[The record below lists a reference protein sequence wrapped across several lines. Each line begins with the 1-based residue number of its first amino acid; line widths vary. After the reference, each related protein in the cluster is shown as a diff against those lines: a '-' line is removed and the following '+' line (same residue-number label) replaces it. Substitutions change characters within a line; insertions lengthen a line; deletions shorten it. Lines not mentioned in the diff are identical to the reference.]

1 MSKKKIVYLSAD
13 MGAGHNSAVKA
24 LTQAVEKYYP
34 GQFEHKVINV
44 VALLGPTLDK
54 VVGSL
59 YKNMATY
66 SKLSYKAFFKITDKS
81 DAWSFLD
88 KNGYNLIR
96 ADLKAII
103 REEPDLIISC
113 FPLLSYSLSR
123 YLKEK
128 KVDAPFISLITDTG
142 EVHSAW
148 LCDRID
154 YYLAST
160 KETGFYLTERGIDK
174 DKVKVLGFPVQQSFY
189 KKYNKQIFLEKNAIP
204 QDKKILLYFGG
215 AWGSGKLAE
224 KVEELD
230 SALSD
235 VVLFVVCGKN
245 SSLEKTLAQG
255 NYKNDVRIL
264 GFIDNVAEM
273 MSASDLIISK
283 AGGLSTMEV
292 VTMKKPVIITEVVPG
307 QEEPNARMI
316 ESMGFGYVE
325 KKPQDLARRAKYI
338 LENNDL
344 ERMSRNLEAYHMN
357 EDADRK
363 IADFMA
369 EISDRKHIEGKKPR
383 EASTH
388 ISS

>member
-1 MSKKKIVYLSAD
+1 

-24 LTQAVEKYYP
+24 LTEAVERYYP

-81 DAWSFLD
+81 DAWNFLD

-96 ADLKAII
+96 PDLKAII
-103 REEPDLIISC
+103 REKPDLIVSC

-128 KVDAPFISLITDTG
+128 KIDVPFISLITDTG

-154 YYLAST
+154 YHLAST
-160 KETGFYLTERGIDK
+160 KETGFYLTERGISK
-174 DKVKVLGFPVQQSFY
+174 EKVKVLGFPLQQSFY
-189 KKYNKQIFLEKNAIP
+189 RKYDKQKFLADNNIP
-204 QDKKILLYFGG
+204 QEKKVILYFGG
-215 AWGSGKLAE
+215 AWGSGKITE
-224 KVEELD
+224 KTEELD
-230 SALSD
+230 GALNG
-235 VVLFVVCGKN
+235 VVIFVHCGKN
-245 SSLEKTLAQG
+245 KNLVNTLSHG

-264 GFIDNVAEM
+264 GFIDNVAEIM
-273 MSASDLIISK
+273 NAADLVISK
-283 AGGLSTMEV
+283 AGGLSTMEA

-307 QEEPNARMI
+307 QEEPNARMV

-338 LENNDL
+338 LENDDL
-344 ERMSRNLEAYHMN
+344 ERMNRNLKEYHMN
-357 EDADRK
+357 ENSDKK
-363 IADFMA
+363 IADFMV
-369 EISDRKHIEGKKPR
+369 EILGSKHVEKKEP
-383 EASTH
+383 EKT
-388 ISS
+388 SSYIAG